1 MKNITSWGNYPK
13 QEHSS
18 VFALS
23 NDIFSDIIINH
34 QELIDNNRDKIN
46 DITLLNECDKTK
58 LYYKIKN
65 DISEIINLNVNQ

>member
-23 NDIFSDIIINH
+23 NDIFSKS
-34 QELIDNNRDKIN
+34 DKSFLAHGLVQVFI
-46 DITLLNECDKTK
+46 E
-58 LYYKIKN
+58 
-65 DISEIINLNVNQ
+65 E